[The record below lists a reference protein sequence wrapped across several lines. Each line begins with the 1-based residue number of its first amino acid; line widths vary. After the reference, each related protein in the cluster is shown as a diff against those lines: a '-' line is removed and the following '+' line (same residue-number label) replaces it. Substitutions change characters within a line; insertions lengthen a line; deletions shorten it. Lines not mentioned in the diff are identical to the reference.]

1 MLPTVLPKVP
11 KRRPGTQAGTQR
23 GQRRLHAEEQR
34 QQTAE
39 HPHQPVHPAAAAT
52 HQTPW
57 NQRVHMGSK
66 KETDRL
72 HRTLLFRADGHLL
85 DLLQRARYPA
95 RQTVRQRAECPV
107 AARAVPATN
116 PHPRGLYTIIGAVT
130 AQAASRPQAQKAR
143 RGACLPPALPD
154 NILLSGQ
161 SRFMSELNGPSTAH
175 GPATVIAR
183 ATFFALSPHLM
194 PGQSKQSHPQAEDVT
209 SSDSSAGNGYPKRAA
224 RIQAAGKKTSCF
236 ISASAPS
243 RVGGIRDKS
252 PQG

>member
-1 MLPTVLPKVP
+1 MAVPCWRSRRRLPPPRRQPESNRKGHRPEMLPTVLPKVP
-11 KRRPGTQAGTQR
+11 KRRLRTQAGTQR

-95 RQTVRQRAECPV
+95 RQAVRQRAECPV
-107 AARAVPATN
+107 AIRAVPATN
-116 PHPRGLYTIIGAVT
+116 PHPLGLYPVIGAVT
-130 AQAASRPQAQKAR
+130 AKAASRRTPLQAR
-143 RGACLPPALPD
+143 RRGCIPPTLAD

-161 SRFMSELNGPSTAH
+161 SRFMSKLNGPSTAH

-183 ATFFALSPHLM
+183 ATFFPLSVHLM
-194 PGQSKQSHPQAEDVT
+194 RGQ
-209 SSDSSAGNGYPKRAA
+209 
-224 RIQAAGKKTSCF
+224 
-236 ISASAPS
+236 
-243 RVGGIRDKS
+243 
-252 PQG
+252 